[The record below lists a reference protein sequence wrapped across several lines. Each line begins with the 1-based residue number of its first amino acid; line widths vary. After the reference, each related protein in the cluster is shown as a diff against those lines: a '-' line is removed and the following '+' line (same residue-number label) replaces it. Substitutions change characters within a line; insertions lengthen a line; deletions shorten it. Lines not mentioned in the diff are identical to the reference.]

1 MTNEQLV
8 RSIKA
13 ELAASGVPFDLVEV
27 NNTEIRVTQIGLHE
41 ALPIIC
47 KVLDAAGLWKF
58 DGNPNTEDARA
69 EVDDSFRAQKTVNI
83 LDRVPS

>member
-27 NNTEIRVTQIGLHE
+27 NDAEIRVTQIGLHE
-41 ALPIIC
+41 ALPAIC
-47 KVLDAAGLWKF
+47 QILDAAGLWKF
-58 DGNPNTEDARA
+58 DGNPETKDARA
-69 EVDDSFRAQKTVNI
+69 EVDSSFHAQKTVNI
-83 LDRVPS
+83 LDR